1 MRAPTTRT
9 LFLGGLVIALLLAGV
24 ASFYASGSPDGLNR
38 VAGDLGFAA
47 AETSSGASN
56 GPLAGYEVAGLD
68 HARMSGGV
76 AGVLGC
82 LVVLGCSSVF
92 YLLRARSPETV
103 AVRTRDHDRG
113 E

>member
-1 MRAPTTRT
+1 MRAPSTRT
-9 LFLGGLVIALLLAGV
+9 LFLSGLVVALLLAGI
-24 ASFYASGSPDGLNR
+24 ASFYASGSPDGLTR

-47 AETSSGASN
+47 AETSSGASS

-68 HARMSGGV
+68 HARLSGGV

-82 LVVLGCSSVF
+82 LVVLGCSSLF
-92 YLLRARSPETV
+92 YLLRARSSEPV
-103 AVRTRDHDRG
+103 AVRTGDNDRG